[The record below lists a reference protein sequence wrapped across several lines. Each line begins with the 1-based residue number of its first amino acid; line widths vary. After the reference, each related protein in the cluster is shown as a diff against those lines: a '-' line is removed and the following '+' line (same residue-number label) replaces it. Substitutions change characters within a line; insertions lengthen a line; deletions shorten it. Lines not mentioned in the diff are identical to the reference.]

1 MSTRSFLRQHAD
13 SSPTRQ
19 QQQQQQQ
26 QLQQQLQQQQQLP
39 FTGDNVNDADFSR
52 DLLAQS
58 DHGSNTLPR
67 SRPIRAPTSSAS
79 NSILS
84 GSYTQRNPV
93 RSFAH
98 HASHAINDAPQYSS
112 QGVRERTQELA
123 SYALESES
131 YQGQRDKSSV
141 TDTDT
146 ISSRHTGLNTES
158 GEGRPSSDSFETNV
172 IGEDTEPESPETL
185 TGGPRYEGQGFFNTA
200 RQSQDGQGPFNT
212 TRQSQDGQGPFK
224 TTCQSQDD
232 AGSYT
237 VYATSSQST
246 VPDLLVEDTEPS
258 DENTPLLLPQAR
270 LSRVESQSQHKP
282 AIGSASERP
291 RTSNITVRL
300 GDALAAGR
308 EHVLNAK
315 RSLQNPKNY
324 TRDAAAA
331 GVVASLQTLS
341 AVFLGLLLNI
351 LDALSYGY
359 ILFPLGSSIF
369 SQTGPDG
376 ISIFFVSCIIS
387 QLSYSL
393 GLSVFKGGVGSEM
406 IEVVPFFHK
415 MAFQI
420 MAEMKDA
427 SPEAVIATVIVAYCV
442 SSIVTGLIFLALGCF
457 KLGSLVSFFP
467 RHILIGCIGGVGFFL
482 FVTGI
487 EVSARLEGNLN
498 YDLATLHRL
507 FDRDTVYL
515 WILPLALAV
524 IVLVL
529 RRLIKSPFV
538 LPAFFILIFAVFY
551 LVVKGFL
558 GLDLELVRNSGWI
571 FEKPEAGV
579 PFYRFYSYFKLGSVD
594 LGALASTIPTMFALS
609 FFGIIHVPI
618 NVPALGAA
626 VKEDS
631 VDVNRELIAHGISNT
646 LSGCV
651 GSIQNYLVYAN
662 SILFIQ
668 NGGDSRVAGFL
679 LAVATTAVWVAGP
692 AMIGYIPVCLVG
704 ALIFLLGIELMEEA
718 VWDTFGKCH
727 RLEYL
732 TILAIV
738 LIMGVYDFVVGIF
751 TGIVLACLS
760 YVIQS
765 SRNPAVRASYSG
777 DIAESTV
784 RRPRADRR
792 YLSQVRG
799 QIQLIKLSGFLFF
812 GTIVSVEEYMRS
824 LIEEDNFRK
833 QPISFIIVD
842 FSHVTDV
849 DFSSSEGFQRINRI
863 LSRKN
868 VKMIISG
875 LSFASKVGQALQ
887 NVGLLDVEKGDDA
900 CPPPQV
906 FEDMNMALEGCENE
920 LLEAFYGHCNSK
932 STKRQKTPPLSIDG
946 AESSPR
952 LTANGGQTSLNSSPA
967 SSLQP
972 NPLDPSFSSPRRGA
986 QFRAAAN
993 TMREH
998 GADACPFP
1006 ENHRETASVV
1016 PSKWKSFAQPI
1027 KIILQTFEDVSDK
1040 NEDFWHIA
1048 APYFERKTYPAG
1060 TVLYSRGDEP
1070 NGFYILERGRF
1081 RTEYELDQGRFYE
1094 VILPGTTCGELPF
1107 FSETD
1112 RTGTV
1117 AAENDSVA
1125 WLLTRE
1131 RYNELEK
1138 TNRDVASELLKVG
1151 LKLTKERMDAI
1162 TSYVLVTAS

>member
-1 MSTRSFLRQHAD
+1 MPAGLLRRRAD
-13 SSPTRQ
+13 SSPT
-19 QQQQQQQ
+19 
-26 QLQQQLQQQQQLP
+26 QQQLP
-39 FTGDNVNDADFSR
+39 FTGDNVNDADFR
-52 DLLAQS
+52 DQLAPPGHAS
-58 DHGSNTLPR
+58 STLPR
-67 SRPIRAPTSSAS
+67 SRPIRAPSAASS
-79 NSILS
+79 SIIS

-98 HASHAINDAPQYSS
+98 QASHAANDAPQYSS
-112 QGVRERTQELA
+112 HGVRERTQELA
-123 SYALESES
+123 SYALESEA
-131 YQGQRDKSSV
+131 YQGQRHRSSF
-141 TDTDT
+141 TDSDT
-146 ISSRHTGLNTES
+146 VSSRLGGLNTEY
-158 GEGRPSSDSFETNV
+158 GEERRSSDSFETDV
-172 IGEDTEPESPETL
+172 IGEDTEPESPETVIG
-185 TGGPRYEGQGFFNTA
+185 GGPRKDGQSFFSSTL
-200 RQSQDGQGPFNT
+200 QSQDEGYGYSTN
-212 TRQSQDGQGPFK
+212 GN
-224 TTCQSQDD
+224 
-232 AGSYT
+232 
-237 VYATSSQST
+237 SSRST
-246 VPDLLVEDTEPS
+246 APEVVVEDVEPYS
-258 DENTPLLLPQAR
+258 ETSPLLPPKAR
-270 LSRVESQSQHKP
+270 LSRIESQPQQKIAEPPLPNRPTITSIKNR
-282 AIGSASERP
+282 IGQSFISGRKQ
-291 RTSNITVRL
+291 L
-300 GDALAAGR
+300 GG
-308 EHVLNAK
+308 AK
-315 RSLQNPKNY
+315 RSLLNPKNY
-324 TRDAAAA
+324 TKDAVAA
-331 GVVASLQTLS
+331 GAVATLQTFS

-359 ILFPLGSSIF
+359 ILFPLGSPIF
-369 SQTGPDG
+369 SHTGPDG
-376 ISIFFVSCIIS
+376 ISIFFVSCIVS
-387 QLSYSL
+387 QLCYSL
-393 GLSVFKGGVGSEM
+393 GLSVFRGGVGSEM

-420 MAEMKDA
+420 MGRMEDE
-427 SPEAVIATVIVAYCV
+427 SPDAVIATVIVAYCL
-442 SSIVTGLIFLALGCF
+442 SSIVTGLIFLALGGF
-457 KLGSLVSFFP
+457 KLGNLVSFFP

-482 FVTGI
+482 VVTGI

-498 YDLATLHRL
+498 YDLPTLHKL
-507 FDRDTVYL
+507 FDRETVYL
-515 WILPLALAV
+515 WILPLVLAV
-524 IVLVL
+524 IILIL

-538 LPAFFILIFAVFY
+538 LPGFFILIFAVFY
-551 LVVKGFL
+551 IIVKGIL
-558 GLDLELVRNSGWI
+558 RLDLQLVRDSGWI

-579 PFYRFYSYFKLGSVD
+579 PFYRFYSYFKFGSID
-594 LGALASTIPTMFALS
+594 FGALASTIPTMFALS

-626 VKEDS
+626 VKEDN

-646 LSGCV
+646 LSGCL

-662 SILFIQ
+662 SILFIE
-668 NGGDSRVAGFL
+668 NGGDSRVAGVFL
-679 LAVATTAVWVAGP
+679 ALATTAVWMAGP

-732 TILAIV
+732 TIIAIV

-792 YLSQVRG
+792 YLSRVRG

-824 LIEEDNFRK
+824 LITEDNFRK
-833 QPISFIIVD
+833 QPMSFIIVD

-863 LSRKN
+863 LNGKN
-868 VKMIISG
+868 VKMIVSG
-875 LSFASKVGQALQ
+875 VSFASKVGQALQ

-900 CPPPQV
+900 CPPPRI
-906 FEDMNMALEGCENE
+906 FEDLNMALEACENE
-920 LLEAFYGHCNSK
+920 LLEAFYKHCSST
-932 STKRQKTPPLSIDG
+932 STKRQKTPPLSINPNETP
-946 AESSPR
+946 AR
-952 LTANGGQTSLNSSPA
+952 LTANGSQSSPSSSPA
-967 SSLQP
+967 SSLQA
-972 NPLDPSFSSPRRGA
+972 NPLDPNFSSPRRGA
-986 QFRAAAN
+986 QFLAAAT
-993 TMREH
+993 TMREQ
-998 GADACPFP
+998 GADTSSFP
-1006 ENHRETASVV
+1006 DHDRETASVV
-1016 PSKWKSFAQPI
+1016 PSKWKNFAQPI

-1048 APYFERKTYPAG
+1048 APYFQRKEYPAG

-1081 RTEYELDQGRFYE
+1081 RTEYQLDQGRFYE

-1117 AAENDSVA
+1117 AAENDSIA

-1131 RYNELEK
+1131 RYKELEER
-1138 TNRDVASELLKVG
+1138 NRDVASELLKVG

-1162 TSYVLVTAS
+1162 TSYVFFCVP